1 MNHPGNS
8 GGGKKNET
16 PHAPPIVVA
25 VSGASGGCYAVRLI
39 QALLQ
44 AGRRVELT
52 ATTEG
57 LRMLQRETGL
67 VCRGDSSAQQP
78 HLAGLWP
85 AGDGAAGDGATAGMI
100 RWHPCDRLNASIASG
115 SRPTGGMVIC
125 PASLNTIGALA
136 SGLAG
141 NLLQRAAQV
150 TLKERR
156 KLIVVLRET
165 PLATLH
171 LEKLVDLSR
180 SGAVILPASPGFY
193 HQPQTIDDLVDYVV
207 ARILDQLR
215 IPHDIGVDW
224 TAGDDARHAAKPA
237 E

>member
-1 MNHPGNS
+1 MNPPGNS
-8 GGGKKNET
+8 GGGKIHET
-16 PHAPPIVVA
+16 PHATPIVVA
-25 VSGASGGCYAVRLI
+25 VSGASGGSYAVRLI
-39 QALLQ
+39 QALLD

-52 ATTEG
+52 ATPEG
-57 LRMLQRETGL
+57 LRMLQRETAL
-67 VCRGDSSAQQP
+67 VCRGDHNAPHP
-78 HLAGLWP
+78 HLADLWP
-85 AGDGAAGDGATAGMI
+85 AEATAGLI
-100 RWHPCDRLNASIASG
+100 RWHPCDRLNTSIASG

-193 HQPQTIDDLVDYVV
+193 HQPHAIDDLVDYLV

-224 TAGDDARHAAKPA
+224 TAGDDIRLATESA